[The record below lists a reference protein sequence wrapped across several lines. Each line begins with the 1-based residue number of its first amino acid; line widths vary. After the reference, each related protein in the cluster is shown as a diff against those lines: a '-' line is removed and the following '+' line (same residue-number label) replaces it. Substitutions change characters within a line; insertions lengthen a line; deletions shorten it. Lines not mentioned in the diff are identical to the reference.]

1 MRALTQALRRLIHSQ
16 KQGEMFSA
24 IARGAGISFA
34 IRVLGFG
41 LGYVVQVLL
50 ARWMGVAEYGTYAY
64 VFAWA
69 TFLTI
74 PAGLG
79 LPTAVLRFIP
89 EYKTKGDWAR
99 LRGVI
104 RRSGQLTLFASLGLS
119 SLGTILGLG
128 VFQGS
133 PYSTPFLF
141 GIWMLP
147 LLALS
152 DLQSEMSRALHRM
165 TLSLGPPMI
174 LQRLLM
180 IGGAAALLF
189 AGYSLTSLPVIGMT
203 MVTFLITLI
212 VQRWL
217 FYESLPRRVHQ
228 AVPVYE
234 TREWVRVALPLLIVA
249 GFQVALHRIDI
260 LMIGALM
267 GPEDVGIYNV
277 AARTAMFVNFVLMAT
292 NAIAAPMFASV
303 YAQKNREGLQR
314 LTSIVAHMSFWPS
327 LASASFL
334 IVFAQPLLG
343 LFGQEFIAGR
353 WVMITLVLGQ
363 LVSVGAGSVGYLLN
377 MTGHQN
383 QSAVAHAWCVLVN
396 IVLNAIGIPLW
407 GMMGAAL
414 ATASTVALRNIW
426 LYFLVVKNLG
436 VRP

>member
-1 MRALTQALRRLIHSQ
+1 
-16 KQGEMFSA
+16 MFSA

-50 ARWMGVAEYGTYAY
+50 ARWLGVAEYVAYAY

-152 DLQSEMSRALHRM
+152 DLQSEMSRALQRM

-189 AGYSLTSLPVIGMT
+189 AGDSLTSLPVIGMT

-217 FYESLPRRVHQ
+217 FYE
-228 AVPVYE
+228 
-234 TREWVRVALPLLIVA
+234 
-249 GFQVALHRIDI
+249 
-260 LMIGALM
+260 
-267 GPEDVGIYNV
+267 
-277 AARTAMFVNFVLMAT
+277 
-292 NAIAAPMFASV
+292 
-303 YAQKNREGLQR
+303 
-314 LTSIVAHMSFWPS
+314 
-327 LASASFL
+327 
-334 IVFAQPLLG
+334 
-343 LFGQEFIAGR
+343 
-353 WVMITLVLGQ
+353 
-363 LVSVGAGSVGYLLN
+363 
-377 MTGHQN
+377 
-383 QSAVAHAWCVLVN
+383 C
-396 IVLNAIGIPLW
+396 
-407 GMMGAAL
+407 
-414 ATASTVALRNIW
+414 
-426 LYFLVVKNLG
+426 
-436 VRP
+436 